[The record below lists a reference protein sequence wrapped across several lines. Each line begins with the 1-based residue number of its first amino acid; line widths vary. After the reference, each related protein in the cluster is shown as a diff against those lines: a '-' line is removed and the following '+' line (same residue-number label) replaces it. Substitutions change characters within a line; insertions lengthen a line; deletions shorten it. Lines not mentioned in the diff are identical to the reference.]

1 MNLVEKLMKIDA
13 GEFEKKKTEEIT
25 SKMLSDITGEKTRI
39 TIQSVDPQR
48 LLEISAIALDDEGN
62 PIVEKSLEANSIV
75 VAEGVIDPSLK
86 DQELIK
92 HLGVATPAMAALKLF
107 KGEINVIADRIN
119 KLSGFNIDPDKVDK
133 EIKN

>member
-1 MNLVEKLMKIDA
+1 MNLAEKLMKIDT

-25 SKMLSDITGEKTRI
+25 SKMLSDIIGEKTRI

-62 PIVEKSLEANSIV
+62 PVVEKSLEANSIV
-75 VAEGVIDPSLK
+75 AAEGVINPPLK

-92 HLGVATPAMAALKLF
+92 HLGTVTPAMAALKLF
-107 KGEINVIADRIN
+107 KGEVNVIADRIN